1 MKKRILVVDDE
12 EAVAELVRTLLV
24 EAGYEVA
31 VAENGKA
38 ALEQVSSF
46 VPELVITDISMPD
59 MEGIELISR
68 LRKSDGTLPI
78 IAMSG
83 NAVGVGFLKATRLF
97 GAVATLKKPFSN
109 RDLMDAVTRVF
120 PA

>member
-12 EAVAELVRTLLV
+12 EAIADLVRTLLV
-24 EAGYEVA
+24 SAGYEVS
-31 VAENGKA
+31 VAANGNA
-38 ALEQVSSF
+38 ALEQVSGF
-46 VPELVITDISMPD
+46 KPELLITDITMPD

-68 LRKSDGTLPI
+68 LRKINVELPI

-83 NAVGVGFLKATRLF
+83 NPIGVGFLKATRLF

-109 RDLMDAVTRVF
+109 KDLMAAVAQVF